1 MECLRDVSWDYKGAG
16 GIDTA
21 ATIGGGVQTETNL
34 LIIIIIIRSDMRFIM
49 GLLIQVNYQVGG
61 MEMMLS
67 QNILSLR
74 DTISNCKLY

>member
-21 ATIGGGVQTETNL
+21 AAIGGGVQTETNL
-34 LIIIIIIRSDMRFIM
+34 LIIIIIRNDMKFIV

-61 MEMMLS
+61 W
-67 QNILSLR
+67 
-74 DTISNCKLY
+74 K

>member
-21 ATIGGGVQTETNL
+21 AAIGGGVQTETNL
-34 LIIIIIIRSDMRFIM
+34 LIIIIIRNDMRFII

-67 QNILSLR
+67 RNILSLR

>member
-34 LIIIIIIRSDMRFIM
+34 LIIIIIRNDMRFIM

-74 DTISNCKLY
+74 DTISN

>member
-34 LIIIIIIRSDMRFIM
+34 LIIIIIRNDCMI
-49 GLLIQVNYQVGG
+49 Y
-61 MEMMLS
+61 
-67 QNILSLR
+67 
-74 DTISNCKLY
+74 ISVYKKYKSEDIWFET

>member
-21 ATIGGGVQTETNL
+21 AAIGGGVQTETNL
-34 LIIIIIIRSDMRFIM
+34 LIIIIIRNYMKFIM